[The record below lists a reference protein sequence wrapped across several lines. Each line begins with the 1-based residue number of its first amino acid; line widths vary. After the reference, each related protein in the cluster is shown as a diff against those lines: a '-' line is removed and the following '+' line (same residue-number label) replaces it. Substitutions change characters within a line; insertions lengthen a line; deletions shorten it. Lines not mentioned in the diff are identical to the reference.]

1 MFNDLKNRLTIIQQS
16 FNNRS
21 TTL

>member
-1 MFNDLKNRLTIIQQS
+1 MIVAQFLHVCSTM

-21 TTL
+21 TIV

>member
-1 MFNDLKNRLTIIQQS
+1 MVQHSLKSFQQS

-21 TTL
+21 TIV

>member
-1 MFNDLKNRLTIIQQS
+1 MRTEYKS

-21 TTL
+21 TKDESIR

>member
-1 MFNDLKNRLTIIQQS
+1 VLTKVQQS

-21 TTL
+21 TIV